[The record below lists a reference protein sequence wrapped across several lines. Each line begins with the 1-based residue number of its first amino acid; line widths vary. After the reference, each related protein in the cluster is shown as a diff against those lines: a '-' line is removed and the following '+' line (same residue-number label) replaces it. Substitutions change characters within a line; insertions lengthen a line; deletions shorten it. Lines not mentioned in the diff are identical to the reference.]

1 MGGVY
6 LPERTRPHH
15 GQQQLLHDGEYEL
28 KSPLTWLGECR
39 PTSNETGSWGGTNQK
54 AHLFIFN

>member
-6 LPERTRPHH
+6 LPERTRPYH

-28 KSPLTWLGECR
+28 KSPLTW
-39 PTSNETGSWGGTNQK
+39 PTSNETGSWGGTYQK